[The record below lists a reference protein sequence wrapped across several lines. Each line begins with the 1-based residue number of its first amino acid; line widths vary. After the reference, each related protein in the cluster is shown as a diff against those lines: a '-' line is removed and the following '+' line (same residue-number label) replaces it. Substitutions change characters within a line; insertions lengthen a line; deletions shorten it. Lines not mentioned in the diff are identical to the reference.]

1 MSNADKVFEAL
12 SSTVRRK
19 ILAYV
24 SEAPLSAGDIAQKF
38 QMSQPA
44 ISKHLKILENAELVD
59 KTRDG
64 QFIYYEMRK
73 DTLSGTLAGYIQ
85 QVCPPSRSLKK
96 EGRKKR
102 S

>member
-1 MSNADKVFEAL
+1 MSNVDKVFEAL

-24 SEAPLSAGDIAQKF
+24 SESALSAGDIAEKF

-59 KTRDG
+59 KTREG

-73 DTLSGTLAGYIQ
+73 DTLSGTLAGYMQ
-85 QVCPPSRSLKK
+85 QVCPPSRTLKK
-96 EGRKKR
+96 ERRDKN

>member
-1 MSNADKVFEAL
+1 MSNVDKVFEAL

-24 SEAPLSAGDIAQKF
+24 SESPLSAGDIAEKF

-73 DTLSGTLAGYIQ
+73 DTLSGTLAGYTQ
-85 QVCPPSRSLKK
+85 QVCSPSRGLKK
-96 EGRKKR
+96 ERRSKK

>member
-1 MSNADKVFEAL
+1 MSNVDKVFEAL

-24 SEAPLSAGDIAQKF
+24 SESALSAGDIAEKF

-44 ISKHLKILENAELVD
+44 ISKHLKI
-59 KTRDG
+59 
-64 QFIYYEMRK
+64 
-73 DTLSGTLAGYIQ
+73 DTLSGTLAGYMQ
-85 QVCPPSRSLKK
+85 QVCPPSRALKK
-96 EGRKKR
+96 ERRDKN

>member
-1 MSNADKVFEAL
+1 MSNVDKIFEAL

-24 SEAPLSAGDIAQKF
+24 SESPLSAGDIAEKF

-44 ISKHLKILENAELVD
+44 ISKHLKILENAELLD
-59 KTRDG
+59 KTREG

-73 DTLSGTLAGYIQ
+73 DTLSGALAGYMQ
-85 QVCPPSRSLKK
+85 QVCPPSRAIKK
-96 EGRKKR
+96 ERRQKKN
-102 S
+102 